1 MVQSMPKESN
11 ELNEVDKLLVQLLVI
26 LIGSWQETGF
36 GRIEIQS
43 EKIKHDRIAVT
54 ILGSTHYR
62 YVISDE
68 DLKKWWRVGKKLNKN
83 TIE

>member
-43 EKIKHDRIAVT
+43 EKIKHDRSVC
-54 ILGSTHYR
+54 HQR
-62 YVISDE
+62 
-68 DLKKWWRVGKKLNKN
+68 
-83 TIE
+83 